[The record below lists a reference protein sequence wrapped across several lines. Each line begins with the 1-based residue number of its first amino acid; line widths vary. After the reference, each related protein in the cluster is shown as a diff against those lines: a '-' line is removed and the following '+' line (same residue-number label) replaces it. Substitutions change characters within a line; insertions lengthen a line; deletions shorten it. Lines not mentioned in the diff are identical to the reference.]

1 MRALDIVLLGFPAF
15 LGGSLLGTLLLR
27 VLRGRSLSGAAIEY
41 RSRHARM
48 QEWLFDRNLLRF
60 PGACLVD
67 SVQHW
72 VLGES
77 ILLLSLFALCSVA
90 GGIDSLLMA
99 IPAAGV
105 LGTGVFLLSLRNG
118 GKRALLAVQ
127 RDLPMACF
135 LLSLLLESG
144 MGSSAAFQETASAL
158 PRGAL
163 ARELSGLVRARSL
176 GAPRGESLEAS
187 RRRVP
192 LEGYHL
198 FLNHVQQ
205 GERLGIGLSRSVREL
220 SENLLE
226 SQAHRAETIA
236 QQAAVKM
243 LLPLVL
249 FIFPAVFLI
258 ILSPILLGLWCNL
271 WG

>member
-1 MRALDIVLLGFPAF
+1 VKPLDLALLGVPAF
-15 LGGSLLGTLLLR
+15 LAGSLLGTLLLR
-27 VLRGRSLSGAAIEY
+27 VLRGRSLSGAAVEY

-48 QEWLFDRNLLRF
+48 QEWLYDRNILRF
-60 PGACLVD
+60 PGVCLVD
-67 SVQHW
+67 SVHPW

-90 GGIDSLLMA
+90 GGIGSLPTS

-105 LGTGVFLLSLRNG
+105 LGTGVFLLSLRNE

-127 RDLPMACF
+127 RDLPVACF

-163 ARELSGLVRARSL
+163 AREMSGLVRARSL
-176 GAPRGESLEAS
+176 GIPRGESLEIS

-192 LEGYHL
+192 LEEYHL

-220 SENLLE
+220 SVNLLE
-226 SQAHRAETIA
+226 SQAHRAETVA

-258 ILSPILLGLWCNL
+258 ILSPVLLGLWSSL